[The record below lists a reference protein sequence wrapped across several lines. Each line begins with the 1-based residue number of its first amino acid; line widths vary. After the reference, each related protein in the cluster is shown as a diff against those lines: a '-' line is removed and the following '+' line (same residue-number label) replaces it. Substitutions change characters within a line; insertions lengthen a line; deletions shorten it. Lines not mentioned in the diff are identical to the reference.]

1 MINFKDSSSNL
12 EIVSPDIKTIL
23 KKIAN
28 NDKLEFASSYFDS
41 KKIEEI
47 KREELDNLDFYYDSE
62 NDNPKSKKEKS
73 NLKIQTNKD
82 LKDEY
87 KTLNLLSKKTKE
99 FKDEYSI
106 DILYLAL
113 GTLVYFDNSNPFT
126 KEEKLKHLFYFAKL
140 N

>member
-1 MINFKDSSSNL
+1 M
-12 EIVSPDIKTIL
+12 IL
-23 KKIAN
+23 KN
-28 NDKLEFASSYFDS
+28 RRN
-41 KKIEEI
+41 

-113 GTLVYFDNSNPFT
+113 GTLVYFDNSNPFA
-126 KEEKLKHLFYFAKL
+126 KEEKIKAPLLFCQAKL
-140 N
+140 ERKT